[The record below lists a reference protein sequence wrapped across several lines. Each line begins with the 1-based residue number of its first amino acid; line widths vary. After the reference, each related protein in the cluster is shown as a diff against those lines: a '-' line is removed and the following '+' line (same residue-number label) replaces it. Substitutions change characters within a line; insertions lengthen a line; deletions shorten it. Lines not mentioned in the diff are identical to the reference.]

1 MSQRYSDAFK
11 EQAIS
16 KVLQRGDKTI
26 QCIADELERTDTVYI
41 TWSLDSDKSTKSTK
55 PIYQGRWS

>member
-41 TWSLDSDKSTKSTK
+41 TWSLDSGQSTK
-55 PIYQGRWS
+55 PVYQGRWS